1 MSANIY
7 YADRIKPVTLIKGFL
22 ITFLILIFRIEIV
35 GIPIILIFL
44 LYLFYRDKM
53 SFMSVILFTVVLMS
67 FFHNDKTI
75 RMNNYLF
82 HFFNLR
88 YYGIEL
94 ESDPYVTILVP
105 FLFVILFI
113 LTIPKRTFKGIE
125 LFLLLV
131 IIANFL
137 FLLIQNLFFVQF
149 NLLYLFVAF
158 IKFSVIPAGILLYLT
173 LPLTVKNC
181 INQIK
186 NTSFLIGPFQGIII
200 IGTILYIISPNGI
213 YNGDYIVGTTST
225 ATQLV
230 YLLSFSLLYYFSF
243 FDFKIK
249 TTIKLLLLFLII
261 FLAQSGV
268 QAFILV
274 TVGFLIQIIRYIK
287 NNTSKNL
294 LLLISPLVFIIG
306 FLIISPILFPQIQE
320 QMAYAVWRIN
330 ELIEFGIIKNN
341 KIEVFIDIV
350 EKGTL
355 YNYIKLLFG
364 HGYNTF
370 EMGYLY
376 KYDIQKLFDLSLVTT
391 ANTTFL
397 NVMYDFGVF
406 GVISFF
412 SGLFYLGL
420 FMIKRYFQKNDR
432 HYLFGLSVILVL
444 IISSFTIFPG
454 FDNYFVSIISV
465 VIIAPIIKISEKKA

>member
-7 YADRIKPVTLIKGFL
+7 YGDKINPFTLLKGFL
-22 ITFLILIFRIEIV
+22 ITILILLFRIEII
-35 GIPIILIFL
+35 GLPIIFFFL
-44 LYLFYRDKM
+44 LYIFYRDRL

-75 RMNNYLF
+75 RMENYLF
-82 HFFNLR
+82 HFFNIR
-88 YYGIEL
+88 YYGLEL

-105 FLFVILFI
+105 FLFIILFI

-149 NLLYLFVAF
+149 NLVYLFVAF
-158 IKFSVIPAGILLYLT
+158 VKFSIIPAGILLYLT
-173 LPLTVKNC
+173 LPLTYKNC

-186 NTSFLIGPFQGIII
+186 NTSFLIGPFQGIIV
-200 IGTILYIISPNGI
+200 IGAIFYIISPNGI

-243 FDFKIK
+243 FNYRIK
-249 TTIKLLLLFLII
+249 TTIKLFLLFLII

-268 QAFILV
+268 QAAILV
-274 TVGFLIQIIRYIK
+274 TVGFLIQTIKYIK
-287 NNTSKNL
+287 NRTSNNL
-294 LLLISPLVFIIG
+294 LLLILPLIFIIA
-306 FLIISPILFPQIQE
+306 FLIISPLLFPQIQE
-320 QMAYAVWRIN
+320 QMAYAIRRIN
-330 ELIEFGIIKNN
+330 ELVEFGILKNN
-341 KIEVFIDIV
+341 KIEVFFDII
-350 EKGTL
+350 EKSTL
-355 YNYIKLLFG
+355 YNNIKLLFG

-370 EMGYLY
+370 EIGYLY

-397 NVMYDFGVF
+397 NVFYDFGLL

-412 SGLFYLGL
+412 TVLFYLGIFL
-420 FMIKRYFQKNDR
+420 LKRYFQENNE
-432 HYLFGLSVILVL
+432 HFLFGLSVILVL

-454 FDNYFVSIISV
+454 FDNYFISIISV
-465 VIIAPIIKISEKKA
+465 IILAPIIKISEKKE